1 MLLIWSIHPNW
12 GKMMNNGTSRGLLR
26 NPRYELYAQ
35 GIAAGLSP
43 GDAYLKAGFKGKNA
57 SVAARKIATR
67 PEVQRRIEE
76 LLTNAA
82 RRSEL
87 SRKDILD
94 RIFQDWELARKLGQV
109 PAALKA
115 AELMGKEM
123 HRMFVERKEVGG
135 PGDFDNKTE
144 EELKAIIQ
152 EGLEEL
158 GWEKPSGPI
167 N

>member
-1 MLLIWSIHPNW
+1 MGND
-12 GKMMNNGTSRGLLR
+12 TSRGVLR
-26 NPRYELYAQ
+26 NPRYELFAQ

-43 GDAYLKAGFKGKNA
+43 AEAY
-57 SVAARKIATR
+57 ARCGARGLNHALCGSKLSR
-67 PEVQRRIEE
+67 KPEIRKRIEE
-76 LLTNAA
+76 LLQNAA

-87 SRKDILD
+87 SRRDILD
-94 RIFQDWELARKLGQV
+94 RIYQDWELARKLGQV

-144 EELKAIIQ
+144 DELRQILQ

-158 GWEKPSGPI
+158 GWDKPPSGTV

>member
-1 MLLIWSIHPNW
+1 MAPNDT
-12 GKMMNNGTSRGLLR
+12 GRGILR
-26 NPRYELYAQ
+26 KPRYELFAQ
-35 GIAAGLSP
+35 GIVAGLAP
-43 GDAYLKAGFKGKNA
+43 DEAAKRAGYKSQNA
-57 SVAARKIATR
+57 GYALSAK
-67 PEVQRRIEE
+67 PEIKRRIDE
-76 LLTNAA
+76 LLNNSA

-87 SRKDILD
+87 SRRDILD

-123 HRMFVERKEVGG
+123 HKMFVERKEVGG

-144 EELKAIIQ
+144 DELRQIIQ
-152 EGLEEL
+152 EGMEEL
-158 GWEKPSGPI
+158 GWQKPPSSSV